1 MLAHLLVTFPLSG
14 RRSIRQSIRSQ
25 NSVGA
30 HRGRRMQTE
39 GSCVNWRWSPTEGSR
54 LRNVRIAE
62 LTTVNRSSP
71 SISARFDCDP
81 RHTPNSGP
89 GLSRKNMIFAG
100 RTRYAGQCHRNHY
113 SNDFFVSCDHPD
125 WIAIDRRPWCRLLGE
140 SATSKGARGTNHHP
154 PAAVAVA
161 LPRQSPENPS
171 QTADDRSDLC
181 RSVSNYRNQSDK
193 MTVDLSLRYI

>member
-1 MLAHLLVTFPLSG
+1 M
-14 RRSIRQSIRSQ
+14 
-25 NSVGA
+25 
-30 HRGRRMQTE
+30 
-39 GSCVNWRWSPTEGSR
+39 
-54 LRNVRIAE
+54 
-62 LTTVNRSSP
+62 
-71 SISARFDCDP
+71 IS
-81 RHTPNSGP
+81 
-89 GLSRKNMIFAG
+89 AG

-125 WIAIDRRPWCRLLGE
+125 RIVIDRRPWCRLLGE